1 MPFPIIIV
9 LLAAGLEITHSQVVR
24 GIARRNPA
32 FLIELGRTGPG
43 YYVFGLFFISPN
55 YFRLLSSGRIKAELA
70 EQPRMLRLVM
80 AEQLLWYALWV
91 AIVAA
96 VVL

>member
-9 LLAAGLEITHSQVVR
+9 LLAAALEITHSLVVR
-24 GIARRNPA
+24 NIAGRNPA

-43 YYVFGLFFISPN
+43 YYVFGLFWISPK
-55 YFRLLSSGRIKAELA
+55 YFKLLSSGRIKAELA
-70 EQPRMLRLVM
+70 GQPGMIRLVT
-80 AEQLLWYALWV
+80 AEQLLWYAVW
-91 AIVAA
+91 ATIVAA

>member
-1 MPFPIIIV
+1 MPYPFIIF
-9 LLAAGLEITHSQVVR
+9 LLAAALEITHSLVVR
-24 GIARRNPA
+24 HIAGHDPA
-32 FLIELGRTGPG
+32 FFTELGRTGPG
-43 YYVFGLFFISPN
+43 YYVFGLFWISPK

-70 EQPRMLRLVM
+70 GYPKMLRLVTT
-80 AEQLLWYALWV
+80 EQLLWYALWV